1 VPDEN
6 SNLKSPAP
14 SGRPSANRRRGRR
27 GGRGRGRTPR
37 APGEKSTEE
46 ISSAPENA
54 TEAAETAEAHDQ
66 PEAEEVENTG
76 GFRTPHAEAPADFAS
91 HPEEPVDAPAAESV
105 SENFVEP
112 PPVAEQRPAPLRP
125 REFPQREQRE
135 SREPREP
142 REAREPREPRE
153 QRAPQPRPQ
162 VPPAQRQWVKPADF
176 RPAES
181 TAIHEAV
188 AHATFIANALKEL
201 HDQMDEILEL
211 VEVAER
217 QKLADERE
225 LDELRRALRR
235 IQPQSRPAPSPQQF
249 QRSQPRRDEPRQPR
263 PDSRENVQR
272 HEEPA
277 RSPEAEEPPAP
288 TTE

>member
-1 VPDEN
+1 MPDEH

-14 SGRPSANRRRGRR
+14 AGRPSNRRRGRR
-27 GGRGRGRTPR
+27 GGRGRGRGPR
-37 APGEKSTEE
+37 PPGEKPTEE
-46 ISSAPENA
+46 ISNAPENA
-54 TEAAETAEAHDQ
+54 EAPEAHDQ
-66 PEAEEVENTG
+66 TEAEEPENTG
-76 GFRTPHAEAPADFAS
+76 GFREPHAEVPADFAA
-91 HPEEPVDAPAAESV
+91 HEAEPAEASATESAAENSPAPEV
-105 SENFVEP
+105 SEP
-112 PPVAEQRPAPLRP
+112 RPAPVRP

-135 SREPREP
+135 P
-142 REAREPREPRE
+142 REPREPRE
-153 QRAPQPRPQ
+153 QRAPQPRSY

-201 HDQMDEILEL
+201 HEQMDEILEL

-235 IQPQSRPAPSPQQF
+235 IQPQNRPSPPPTRGQ
-249 QRSQPRRDEPRQPR
+249 RRDEPRQSR
-263 PDSRENVQR
+263 PEPRENVQR

-277 RSPEAEEPPAP
+277 RPPEAEEPPAP
-288 TTE
+288 AE